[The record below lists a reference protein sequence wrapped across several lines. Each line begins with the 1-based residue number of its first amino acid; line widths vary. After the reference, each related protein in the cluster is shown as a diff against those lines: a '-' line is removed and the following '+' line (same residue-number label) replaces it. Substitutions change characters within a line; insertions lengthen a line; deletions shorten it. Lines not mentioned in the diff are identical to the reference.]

1 MRIDIYH
8 HTVEAAP
15 DPRIDTLVGLVRTLI
30 TGVAQMSGT
39 VNTLAAE
46 ITQLQA
52 DSAAQTTVIQSAE
65 TVINGIAGQIA
76 AAVAAAQAQGATPEQ
91 LQALTDLH
99 TQLSANTAGLS
110 ASIAANTTPPA
121 PATP

>member
-1 MRIDIYH
+1 
-8 HTVEAAP
+8 
-15 DPRIDTLVGLVRTLI
+15 
-30 TGVAQMSGT
+30 MSGT